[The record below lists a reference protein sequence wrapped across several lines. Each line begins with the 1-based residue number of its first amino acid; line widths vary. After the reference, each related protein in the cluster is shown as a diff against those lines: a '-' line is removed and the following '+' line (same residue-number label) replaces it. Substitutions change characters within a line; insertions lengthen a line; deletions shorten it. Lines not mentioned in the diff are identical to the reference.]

1 MASSIDKAIAKLD
14 QILLA
19 ATGPAPAAAAA
30 APAPAKS
37 LPTSNST
44 GSASTSSLPAA
55 AAPAAVKAAAG
66 KAAEGAREVLT
77 TKAQIKVARIVSAE
91 PLENSAKLLRLQA
104 DLGGG
109 ETRQVMAGLAQFI
122 SPQQLTGSLVCV
134 ASNLKPA
141 KLAGQASE
149 AMVLAAEAADAAG
162 NNIVRTLLPPEG
174 SQPGDLVH
182 LDGSTAPAAYPKVL
196 KLDEWRKVVPGLV
209 VAKGG
214 KATFEGTP
222 LVTSQGLVMLPPEI
236 PDGSEIH

>member
-19 ATGPAPAAAAA
+19 AIGTAPAAPAAAA
-30 APAPAKS
+30 PTKS

-55 AAPAAVKAAAG
+55 AAPAAVKAAAGKAAAG

-109 ETRQVMAGLAQFI
+109 DTRQVMAGLAQFI
-122 SPQQLTGSLVCV
+122 SPQQLAGSLVCV

-141 KLAGQASE
+141 KLAGQPSE

-162 NNIVRTLLPPEG
+162 NIIVRTLLPPEG

-182 LDGSTAPAAYPKVL
+182 LDGSTC
-196 KLDEWRKVVPGLV
+196 
-209 VAKGG
+209 
-214 KATFEGTP
+214 
-222 LVTSQGLVMLPPEI
+222 
-236 PDGSEIH
+236 

>member
-19 ATGPAPAAAAA
+19 AIGTAPAAPAAS
-30 APAPAKS
+30 APTKS

-55 AAPAAVKAAAG
+55 AAPAAG

-109 ETRQVMAGLAQFI
+109 DTRQVMAGLAQFI
-122 SPQQLTGSLVCV
+122 SPQQLAGSLVCV

-141 KLAGQASE
+141 KLAGQPSE
-149 AMVLAAEAADAAG
+149 AMVLAAETADAAG
-162 NNIVRTLLPPEG
+162 NIIVRTLLPPEG

-222 LVTSQGLVMLPPEI
+222 LVTSQGLVTLPPEI